1 VSKPQTRLG
10 RRLEQHQVGL
20 FAGGQLALP
29 DRMVPES
36 QDENLEQR
44 PVRRVRIDDED
55 GRHGATVATGRG
67 NRG

>member
-1 VSKPQTRLG
+1 
-10 RRLEQHQVGL
+10 
-20 FAGGQLALP
+20 
-29 DRMVPES
+29 MVPES